1 MEPRSDAHASEH
13 TDHGGR
19 SLGMD
24 ECTIRRGHTARRGG
38 GVLPCHRDAHI
49 EVIPFSADLVDAAM
63 QLYGTRHDKNWSL
76 TDCFSFV
83 VMEQRRLVQ
92 ALTADNHF
100 RQAGF
105 EAVLLNE
112 PPE

>member
-1 MEPRSDAHASEH
+1 
-13 TDHGGR
+13 
-19 SLGMD
+19 
-24 ECTIRRGHTARRGG
+24 
-38 GVLPCHRDAHI
+38 
-49 EVIPFSADLVDAAM
+49 M

-92 ALTADNHF
+92 ALATDHHF

-105 EAVLLNE
+105 ERRFLTNRRAGPSGNSSQRDDLEHYGYRAAISATPLRIFSSSR
-112 PPE
+112 